1 MGRRMLDPFPM
12 VPLAKGQGLGVALLS
27 YDGAINFG
35 VVGDFDL
42 LWDIDE
48 FAARPVRLARRARR
62 LGRHRAAHPGARPG
76 MRDRLAES
84 ARQLGLAMEVQRLGS
99 STRTV
104 KDAAVAVGCQES
116 EIAKAIVF
124 VADGDPIL
132 CVASGRHR
140 IDTDKLADALDV
152 AEVRQAAAEEV
163 RAATGFAI
171 GGVPPFG
178 HDLPVLFDEALL
190 EHTRVWAAAGD
201 PHSLFEVDPRE
212 LARCV
217 KARVV
222 AVGEDGA

>member
-1 MGRRMLDPFPM
+1 
-12 VPLAKGQGLGVALLS
+12 
-27 YDGAINFG
+27 
-35 VVGDFDL
+35 
-42 LWDIDE
+42 
-48 FAARPVRLARRARR
+48 
-62 LGRHRAAHPGARPG
+62 
-76 MRDRLAES
+76 MRDTLAES
-84 ARQLGLAMEVQRLGS
+84 ARRLGLPMAVQRLGS

-140 IDTDKLADALDV
+140 IDTDKIADALDV
-152 AEVRQAAAEEV
+152 AEVRQAAADEV

-222 AVGEDGA
+222 SLGEDGA

>member
-1 MGRRMLDPFPM
+1 
-12 VPLAKGQGLGVALLS
+12 
-27 YDGAINFG
+27 
-35 VVGDFDL
+35 
-42 LWDIDE
+42 
-48 FAARPVRLARRARR
+48 
-62 LGRHRAAHPGARPG
+62 

-84 ARQLGLAMEVQRLGS
+84 ARRLGLAMEVQRLGS

-104 KDAAVAVGCQES
+104 RDAAVAVGCQES

-178 HDLPVLFDEALL
+178 HDLPVLFDETLL
-190 EHTRVWAAAGD
+190 EHQRVWAAAGD

-212 LARCV
+212 LARRV

-222 AVGEDGA
+222 AVGQDGS